1 LLIAVAL
8 AMLIFYPSPE
18 PNKKVAP
25 QKNATANKT
34 FSAKALSLNLV
45 STFFN
50 GTDEDNAEQVNAL
63 EKTINHLKTDT
74 TSLGKKAFS
83 DIKNNNLSGAIQF
96 LTTEANKQKNSSDSS
111 KLWVH
116 VGNIQNLTSTKQ
128 ALQAYQKANEKDPD
142 NSNAWSRQGHIYRQ
156 LKQFDNAESAYRK
169 VAAIDSKSTT
179 NQALYLVNLAQLSQ
193 SKGDIKGAEES
204 FLEALMIYTTFD
216 NGEGIINTSESLARL
231 YQKSRKYSKAETYYL
246 TALAA
251 HQTNEQTEEAV
262 ATYSALG
269 DLYQLKNQ
277 PENAQTQYEKGLEI
291 SLNNNFEESAGK
303 LYQKMG
309 QLAENNG
316 NPELAKQYLDK
327 ALLVNSGVEGG
338 EKVSLSTADKFA
350 NLAIADR
357 KKRKFDSAEQYHLK
371 AIEIYTQN
379 NHTSGITSQKINLGF
394 LYKVWGKPQKA
405 CESWK
410 SSIALLKR
418 SKNSRL
424 GSVQKLIRANCP

>member
-1 LLIAVAL
+1 
-8 AMLIFYPSPE
+8 MLIFSPSPE
-18 PNKKVAP
+18 PKKKVVP
-25 QKNATANKT
+25 QKNATASQI
-34 FSAKALSLNLV
+34 FSAKALALNLV

-50 GTDEDNAEQVNAL
+50 GSDEDETEQVSAL
-63 EKTINHLKTDT
+63 EQTINHLSSDT
-74 TSLGKKAFS
+74 TSLGKKAFN
-83 DIKNNNLSGAIQF
+83 DIKSNNLSGTIQF
-96 LTTEANKQKNSSDSS
+96 LTAEANKQKNPSESS

-128 ALQAYQKANEKDPD
+128 ALQAYQKANKIDPD
-142 NSNAWSRQGHIYRQ
+142 NSHAWSRQGHVYRQ

-179 NQALYLVNLAQLSQ
+179 NQALYLVSLAQLSQ
-193 SKGDIKGAEES
+193 SKGDIKSAEGS
-204 FLEALMIYTTFD
+204 FVEALMIYTTFD
-216 NGEGIINTSESLARL
+216 NNAGIINTSESLARL
-231 YQKSRKYSKAETYYL
+231 YQKTREYSKAETYYL

-251 HQTNEQTEEAV
+251 HQKNEQTEEAV

-277 PENAQTQYEKGLEI
+277 PENAQTQYEKALEI

-303 LYQKMG
+303 IYKQLG
-309 QLAENNG
+309 QLAENSG
-316 NPELAKQYLDK
+316 EPELAKGYFDK
-327 ALLVNSGVEGG
+327 ALLLNSGIGGG
-338 EKVSLSTADKFA
+338 EKVSISTADKFA
-350 NLAIADR
+350 NLAISDR
-357 KKRKFDSAEQYHLK
+357 KKRKFDSAEEYHLK

-410 SSIALLKR
+410 SSIALLTR
-418 SKNSRL
+418 SNNSRL
-424 GSVQKLIRANCP
+424 GSVQKLISANCP